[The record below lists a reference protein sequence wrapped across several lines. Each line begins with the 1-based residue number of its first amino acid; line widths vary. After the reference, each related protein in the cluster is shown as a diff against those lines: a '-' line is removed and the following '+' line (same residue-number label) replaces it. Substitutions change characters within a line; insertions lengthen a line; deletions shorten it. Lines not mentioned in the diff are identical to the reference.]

1 MSFLTGVSV
10 RCQFPVQF
18 AVFHSFL
25 VLVLTPTL
33 SSNFTKKKADELK
46 ITGWVRN
53 APGEKVEGEAQ
64 GSDEALKKLMVEV
77 DDGPTHAHVVKSE
90 QKDIDVVE
98 GEKEFV
104 VRR

>member
-1 MSFLTGVSV
+1 MTLANMTKRIYFRAHGGTVQGVNF
-10 RCQFPVQF
+10 R
-18 AVFHSFL
+18 
-25 VLVLTPTL
+25 
-33 SSNFTKKKADELK
+33 NFTKKKADELK

-64 GSDEALKKLMVEV
+64 GSDEALKKLMEEV

-98 GEKEFV
+98 EEKEFV